1 MYMTEEQAEKMEE
14 SAIKVTCYPQTSI
27 HVAVAGGNREA
38 CCCCLKK
45 QNELQINSKVLS
57 EVSGT
62 GFKK

>member
-1 MYMTEEQAEKMEE
+1 MYVREEQVEKMEE
-14 SAIKVTCYPQTSI
+14 STTKVTCKPQTNI

-38 CCCCLKK
+38 CCCLKK